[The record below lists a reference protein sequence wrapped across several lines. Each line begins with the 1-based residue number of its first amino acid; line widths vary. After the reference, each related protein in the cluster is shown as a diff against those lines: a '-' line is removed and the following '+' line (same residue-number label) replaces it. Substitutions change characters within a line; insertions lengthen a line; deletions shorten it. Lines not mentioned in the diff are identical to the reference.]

1 MEYSKH
7 HVVEVLRHAGLSE
20 LADEASRTLPE
31 SIDSEKLKAWVFKH
45 GISHD
50 DLVSRLGGSP

>member
-1 MEYSKH
+1 MDYSRH
-7 HVVEVLRHAGLSE
+7 HVVEVLRRAGLSD

-31 SIDSEKLKAWVFKH
+31 TIDGGKLATWAFEH